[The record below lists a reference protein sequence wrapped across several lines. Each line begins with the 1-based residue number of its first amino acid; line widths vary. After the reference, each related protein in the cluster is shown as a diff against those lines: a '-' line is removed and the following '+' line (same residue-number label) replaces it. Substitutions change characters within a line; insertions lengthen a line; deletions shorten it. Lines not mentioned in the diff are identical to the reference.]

1 MSKLRFLSKNYAA
14 NLSHT
19 VSGRKIER
27 KLRIWYNSKD
37 KGNEKISNRRLNM
50 ILYFS
55 ATGNCKHVA
64 KCIAE
69 EFGDTALSILE
80 APKEFSLKKGEM
92 LGIVTPTYFWEL
104 PTIVRDYLTELSPD
118 MPGDNY
124 TFLIATFGTTPGA
137 TGEEARHIL
146 SANGILLDAAYSIRM
161 PDNWTVWFDLSDPEK
176 VAAQNAKADIQIKKV
191 TEQIRKETLGNHQM
205 PRVPYFMQTFTDA
218 AFTSARQTSNLHL
231 EGSCIGCGLCAKICP
246 VNAIEIKDGKPVWV
260 KDHCALC
267 FGCLHHCPKFAIQY
281 GNGATKKH
289 GQYVHP

>member
-1 MSKLRFLSKNYAA
+1 M
-14 NLSHT
+14 
-19 VSGRKIER
+19 VIP
-27 KLRIWYNSKD
+27 
-37 KGNEKISNRRLNM
+37 
-50 ILYFS
+50 ILQ
-55 ATGNCKHVA
+55 
-64 KCIAE
+64 
-69 EFGDTALSILE
+69 
-80 APKEFSLKKGEM
+80 
-92 LGIVTPTYFWEL
+92 
-104 PTIVRDYLTELSPD
+104 
-118 MPGDNY
+118 
-124 TFLIATFGTTPGA
+124 
-137 TGEEARHIL
+137 
-146 SANGILLDAAYSIRM
+146 NGILLDAAYSIRM